1 MSREQ
6 QLQLLL
12 EYGDLIK
19 LGLAG
24 NLRSFVLED
33 AQGNCKKG
41 LQLPYG
47 VQPAAYAAEPW
58 ETVNYAGCHDGEVL
72 FDQVLSPAWHA
83 RRAVWVSGGIYRPAK
98 SVHCIYSNRDN
109 FMAASAQIADGA

>member
-72 FDQVLSPAWHA
+72 FDQVLFQ
-83 RRAVWVSGGIYRPAK
+83 
-98 SVHCIYSNRDN
+98 CLT
-109 FMAASAQIADGA
+109 